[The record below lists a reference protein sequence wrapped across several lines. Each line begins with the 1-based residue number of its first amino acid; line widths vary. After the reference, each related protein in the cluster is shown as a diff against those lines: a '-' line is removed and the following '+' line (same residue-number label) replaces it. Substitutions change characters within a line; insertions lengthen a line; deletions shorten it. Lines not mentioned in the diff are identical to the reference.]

1 MRQYS
6 LSVSLV
12 KLFIGLVVALILVT
26 TAFGAGY
33 SAGVASAVARSAPA
47 AAVQAAPTAAPAA
60 PAIAPTAEGPTE
72 PPRTSSPAP
81 ATPVAPTAPMPS
93 ATPTPAPRPS
103 PAAVAGRDEDPV
115 DEALIREVWGILQ
128 KQFYGDLPQG
138 KEVTYNAIRGIVER
152 LGDQH
157 TAFVDPK
164 SAALFNSDMEG
175 SFEGIGAQVELAE
188 GGGVRLR
195 YLFPNQPAEKAGL
208 RPGDVI
214 IAVDGKDITKL
225 SLLEAISLIR
235 GPRDTRVVLTIR
247 RGQEQPFDVT
257 VTRARIEIP
266 VVETKTLANGKIQ
279 YVALSEFSSIAPNRL
294 ADALNKA
301 LATRPTGLILDLRGN
316 PGGLLDAA
324 VRIGSYF
331 VPDGPILIE
340 RTKDGSEKVY
350 NRTGRYLLGSTPL
363 VVLVDGGSASASE
376 IVAGA
381 IQDAGTGVLIGEKT
395 FGKGSVQLPNTL
407 SDGSQLRVTIA
418 HWFTPKGRGI
428 HGTGLEPD
436 VKVSLTKEDAA
447 ANRDPQLDRA
457 VQYLLEKK

>member
-1 MRQYS
+1 MRNDN
-6 LSVSLV
+6 LSVTLI
-12 KLFIGLVVALILVT
+12 KMFIGLVVAMVLVT
-26 TAFGAGY
+26 AAFGAGY
-33 SAGVASAVARSAPA
+33 KAGA
-47 AAVQAAPTAAPAA
+47 AARPMPDAAVRAEPTTAVV
-60 PAIAPTAEGPTE
+60 APTAESPAE
-72 PPRTSSPAP
+72 PRRAPSPAP
-81 ATPVAPTAPMPS
+81 STPLPT
-93 ATPTPAPRPS
+93 ATPTPAPTPT
-103 PAAVAGRDEDPV
+103 PVAGGDDPV
-115 DEALIREVWGILQ
+115 DEALIREVWDILK

-208 RPGDVI
+208 RVGDVI

-225 SLLEAISLIR
+225 SLLEAIGLIR

-266 VVETKTLANGKIQ
+266 VVETKTLADGKIQ

-294 ADALNKA
+294 ADAINKA
-301 LATRPTGLILDLRGN
+301 LATKPTGLILDLRGN

-340 RTKDGSEKVY
+340 RTRDGSERVY
-350 NRTGRYLLGSTPL
+350 NRVGRYLLGSTRL

-436 VKVSLTKEDAA
+436 IKVPLTKEDAA
-447 ANRDPQLDRA
+447 AQRDPQLDRA
-457 VQYLLEKK
+457 IQYLLKKK

>member
-1 MRQYS
+1 MRNDN
-6 LSVSLV
+6 LSVTLI
-12 KLFIGLVVALILVT
+12 KMFIGLVVAMILVT
-26 TAFGAGY
+26 AAFGAGY
-33 SAGVASAVARSAPA
+33 KAGAAARPVPD
-47 AAVQAAPTAAPAA
+47 AAVQAEPTTAV
-60 PAIAPTAEGPTE
+60 IAPTVESPAEPLRA
-72 PPRTSSPAP
+72 PSPAP
-81 ATPVAPTAPMPS
+81 STPLPT
-93 ATPTPAPRPS
+93 ATPTPAPA
-103 PAAVAGRDEDPV
+103 PAPVAGGDDPV
-115 DEALIREVWGILQ
+115 DEALIREVWGILK

-208 RPGDVI
+208 RVGDVI

-247 RGQEQPFDVT
+247 RGQEKPFDVT

-266 VVETKTLANGKIQ
+266 VVETKTLADDKIQ

-294 ADALNKA
+294 ADAINKA
-301 LATRPTGLILDLRGN
+301 LAAKPTGLILDLRGN

-340 RTKDGSEKVY
+340 RTRDGSEKVY
-350 NRTGRYLLGSTPL
+350 NRVGRYLLGSTPL

-381 IQDAGTGVLIGEKT
+381 IQDAGTGILIGEKT

-436 VKVSLTKEDAA
+436 IKVPLTKEDAA
-447 ANRDPQLDRA
+447 AQRDPQLDRA
-457 VQYLLEKK
+457 IQYLLEKK